1 VVYVWERKE
10 QAMAVGKQTKSDQDK
25 IQGTWRVVN
34 FCLPGVKQDEML
46 AAIWDHFKKQTTTF
60 SGDEV
65 HIDTG
70 IPNQSVEPARFKL
83 SPEHGPKQIDLI
95 ALRDAN
101 NPKDN
106 LWGPGIYKFEDDKL
120 WVCIA
125 PPGGKRPSDFSTKD
139 GADQSGLLVL
149 ERVPGKANYQ
159 GPAVPAQA
167 RKAIPLGRTWSGS
180 HSGETKPE
188 QIVVRTEKE
197 WALVW
202 KKSQDSRELLTP
214 PKVDFDKE
222 MVLAVF
228 LGSKPSG
235 GHAIAITEVACDKL
249 EMSVQVRTTLPTGN
263 GAVELKETRPY
274 CLVVVQRFDGVI
286 SFLRAV
292 GEMPAAAAVEGFN
305 PMAVGPQGFSS
316 TKRQRR

>member
-1 VVYVWERKE
+1 LGIYKFEGEKLWLCVPMPGDPRPDEFREKDGRIVVYVWERKE

-222 MVLAVF
+222 WSWRSSWAVSQAAAMPSPLPRLPATNSRCPSRCAPHCQPAMVPL
-228 LGSKPSG
+228 SSRKR
-235 GHAIAITEVACDKL
+235 
-249 EMSVQVRTTLPTGN
+249 VRTAWSLCSVSTG
-263 GAVELKETRPY
+263 
-274 CLVVVQRFDGVI
+274 
-286 SFLRAV
+286 
-292 GEMPAAAAVEGFN
+292 
-305 PMAVGPQGFSS
+305 
-316 TKRQRR
+316 